1 MFFYQDFVEL
11 IFLYY
16 LLFLTIIF
24 FCLLLLIDN
33 FEFFISNNKNIY
45 YTSKITLLDFF
56 AITSFKYY

>member
-33 FEFFISNNKNIY
+33 FEFFIGNNKNIY